1 MRLLRFAN
9 LWFVSAPTHLR
20 WGTSPWIFD
29 RPKFITDQWEST
41 RKKRTK
47 CMFLFLV
54 CSVGF
59 NFLSQTS
66 RFGGILARD
75 FTFGGSYL
83 REFYADPNFFRIGKK
98 AHAKTNKMHVFI
110 FDFFPFLSNFR
121 KKTTV
126 LGVFWPV
133 ISPSASHISVNIY
146 FLFAFH
152 SSARISTPSPSSCT
166 W

>member
-1 MRLLRFAN
+1 
-9 LWFVSAPTHLR
+9 
-20 WGTSPWIFD
+20 
-29 RPKFITDQWEST
+29 
-41 RKKRTK
+41 
-47 CMFLFLV
+47 MFLFLV

-98 AHAKTNKMHVFI
+98 AHVKTNNMHVFI

-121 KKTTV
+121 KKTDRFGGILARDFTFGESY
-126 LGVFWPV
+126 LGE
-133 ISPSASHISVNIY
+133 Y
-146 FLFAFH
+146 LFSFCF
-152 SSARISTPSPSSCT
+152 S
-166 W
+166 